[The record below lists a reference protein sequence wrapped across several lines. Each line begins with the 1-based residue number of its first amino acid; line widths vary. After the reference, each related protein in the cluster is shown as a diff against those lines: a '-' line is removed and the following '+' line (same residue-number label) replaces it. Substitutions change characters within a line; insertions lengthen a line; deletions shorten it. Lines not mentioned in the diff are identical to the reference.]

1 MKNGTVPSGAARTGE
16 GITRRESET
25 GGRHHI
31 TNTWNPKGD
40 KHEHV
45 YETETDSQT
54 ESRRAER
61 EQLGSRVTA
70 QRRERWT
77 RGASWPTVRL
87 KHYRQRSAAPTAAS
101 KTTRR
106 EGTREAKRSSE
117 EASQA
122 VEDIG
127 QQGRGERHVQ
137 LSPELQSY
145 KRQRTAFN
153 NRRKQRKGKD

>member
-1 MKNGTVPSGAARTGE
+1 MKNGAVPSGAARTGE
-16 GITRRESET
+16 GITRRKSER
-25 GGRHHI
+25 GGRHRI

-45 YETETDSQT
+45 YKPEADSQT

-61 EQLGSRVTA
+61 ERLRSRVTA
-70 QRRERWT
+70 QRRKRWT

-87 KHYRQRSAAPTAAS
+87 KHYEQRPAAPAAAS

-117 EASQA
+117 EASRA
-122 VEDIG
+122 VEKVG
-127 QQGRGERHVQ
+127 QQGRGGTARPIKPRA
-137 LSPELQSY
+137 SKLQE
-145 KRQRTAFN
+145 TT
-153 NRRKQRKGKD
+153 NRV